1 MNSENRSN
9 NCQGASLDNSF
20 DDNNDDDSIN
30 ATQGMMLL
38 SNAVSERSEQIM
50 IIMGSEEKYES
61 LMDIVNTF
69 RECEDKID
77 AFVKLWDNVAEA
89 HTAIQYLENSPEFF
103 AAFLQTR
110 QTQAYGYGGSL
121 LLKEYALKRFTSGQA
136 PKDIRRML

>member
-1 MNSENRSN
+1 MSSDNNRR
-9 NCQGASLDNSF
+9 GVSLDDSF
-20 DDNNDDDSIN
+20 DENIDDDSIN

-38 SNAVSERSEQIM
+38 SHAVSERSDQIM
-50 IIMGSEEKYES
+50 SIMGSEEKYES
-61 LMDIVNTF
+61 LMDIVKSF

-77 AFVKLWDNVAEA
+77 SFVKLWDSSAEA
-89 HTAIQYLENSPEFF
+89 HTAIKYLEDSPEFF

-121 LLKEYALKRFTSGQA
+121 LLKEYALKKFTSGQA